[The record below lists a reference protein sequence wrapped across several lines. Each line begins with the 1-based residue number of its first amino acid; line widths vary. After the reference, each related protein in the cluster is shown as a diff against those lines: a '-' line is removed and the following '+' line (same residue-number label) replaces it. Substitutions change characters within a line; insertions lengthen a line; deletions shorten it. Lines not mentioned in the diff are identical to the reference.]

1 MHRTNKKLFAAVTAI
16 CCLPALAGCVAL
28 GEEERSEGRAGAV
41 YTMTNDT
48 HANAILAFQRDR
60 SGALT
65 KQGVF
70 FTGGLGSGGR
80 EPDFALA
87 NAGAVI
93 LNDDASLLFAVNPGS
108 DDISV
113 FGVEDDR
120 LSLLDRHPSGG
131 HLPISLALS
140 GNLLYVL
147 NAGGNLSSGN
157 NDGFRD
163 SINGFRV
170 DSRGRLTSI
179 PGSSRPLSAAVTN
192 PAQIRFNRQGS
203 VLVVTERVANNID
216 TFLVRNGGL
225 LSDPIVYAAPVLPDP
240 IGATNPFGFD
250 FDSRGGLFVSD
261 DFNDA
266 TGLAAMSSFRI
277 GSDGKLQPASTNVQ
291 VGGES
296 GACWVK
302 VSADSRFAYLVN
314 AVSSSI
320 SVFRIDPATEKV
332 THLSKVA
339 SPTNPTD
346 IGITRDNKFL
356 YALNPDETGSAP
368 GITAYMIDPTTGALK
383 AIPGITGLPVTVDG
397 LAVR

>member
-1 MHRTNKKLFAAVTAI
+1 MSV
-16 CCLPALAGCVAL
+16 CCLWALIGPVAQAQD
-28 GEEERSEGRAGAV
+28 EHSDTAAGAV

-48 HANAILAFQRDR
+48 HANAILAFRRDR

-87 NAGAVI
+87 NASAVI
-93 LNDDASLLFAVNPGS
+93 LSDDASLLFAVNPGS

-113 FGVEDDR
+113 FSVEEDR
-120 LSLLDRHPSGG
+120 LVFVDLKPAGG
-131 HLPISLALS
+131 HLPISLTLN

-147 NAGGNLSSGN
+147 NAGGNLSNG
-157 NDGFRD
+157 NDGLKDNISGFTVGH
-163 SINGFRV
+163 NGH
-170 DSRGRLTSI
+170 LTAL
-179 PGSSRPLSAAVTN
+179 PHSSRSLSANITN

-216 TFLVRNGGL
+216 TYIVGRDGL
-225 LSDPIVYAAPVLPDP
+225 LSGPVFYAAPVLPDP

-250 FDSRGGLFVSD
+250 FDSRGGLFVSN

-277 GSDGKLQPASTNVQ
+277 ARDGSLQPASTNVQ
-291 VGGES
+291 AGGES
-296 GACWVK
+296 GACWVM
-302 VSADSRFAYLVN
+302 VSRDSRFAYLVN

-320 SVFRIDPATEKV
+320 SVYGIDPATEKV
-332 THLSKVA
+332 APLSKVA

-356 YALNPDETGSAP
+356 YALNPDETGSTP
-368 GITAYMIDPTTGALK
+368 GITAYTIDPKTGALK
-383 AIPGITGLPVTVDG
+383 AIPGITGLPISVDG